1 MTIRTLWPQLLC
13 VALIAASPQAGHTAQ
28 PSTTAQPGAT
38 APPGGAAPGAAATE
52 ASPSDQA
59 GSPAGTKGAVPAPLM
74 QQAPLQAPLKQGPVQ
89 GPVQGPLQAPQK
101 GAVQAPQVVTCTVM
115 VPQVTYKTMTV
126 TQMVPTPEVRQQ
138 EVQVCRLVPETK
150 MVNTVQTVVVPEQR
164 TMEQPYTVCR
174 LTMETATRQVTVMVP
189 QMETRQ
195 GVRTV
200 CRPVAVQETQT
211 VCRDLGG
218 YQTQTYVDC
227 CGCTQTCQ
235 VYVPN
240 IVREQLPVTVYKPQ
254 FVEEPFTY
262 QAVTCRPEQRTITQQ
277 IAKPVYETKTRQINY
292 TVCVPRQIEKQV
304 PQTTVR
310 PVTETK
316 TVNYTVM
323 VPREVQKQVTVPV
336 CTMVPKQVSYTLPPP
351 CPPCGGC
358 GW

>member
-1 MTIRTLWPQLLC
+1 MAFRLERTHLETIMTIRLLWPALLC
-13 VALIAASPQAGHTAQ
+13 LALAAVNPQVGRTAQ
-28 PSTTAQPGAT
+28 PAGV
-38 APPGGAAPGAAATE
+38 APGAAATE

-59 GSPAGTKGAVPAPLM
+59 GTKAGYLNAAQAPLM
-74 QQAPLQAPLKQGPVQ
+74 QQAPLQAPMKQGMV
-89 GPVQGPLQAPQK
+89 QAPQK

-115 VPQVTYKTMTV
+115 VPQVTYQTTTI
-126 TQMVPTPEVRQQ
+126 TQMVPTAEVRQQ

-150 MVNTVQTVVVPEQR
+150 MINTVQTVAVPEQR

-174 LTMETATRQVTVMVP
+174 LTMETASRQVTVMVP

-200 CRPVAVQETQT
+200 CRPVATQVMKT
-211 VCRDLGG
+211 VCRDMGG
-218 YQTQTYVDC
+218 YQTQSYVDC
-227 CGCTQTCQ
+227 CGCTLTCQ

-240 IVREQLPVTVYKPQ
+240 IVSEQVPVTVYKPQ
-254 FVEEPFTY
+254 MVEEQFTY

-277 IAKPVYETKTRQINY
+277 IPKPVYETRMRQINY
-292 TVCVPRQIEKQV
+292 TVCVPRQIERQI
-304 PQTTVR
+304 PQTTMR
-310 PVTETK
+310 PVMESK

-351 CPPCGGC
+351 CPPCDGC